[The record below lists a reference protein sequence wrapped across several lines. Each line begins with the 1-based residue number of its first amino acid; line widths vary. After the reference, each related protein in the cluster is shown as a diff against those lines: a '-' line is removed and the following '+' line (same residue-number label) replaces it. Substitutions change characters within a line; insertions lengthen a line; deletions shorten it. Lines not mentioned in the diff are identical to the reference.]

1 MVQYYKGKFSP
12 KNPLKYRGNHT
23 NITYRSS
30 WELSVMKY
38 LDEHISVIE
47 WSSEET
53 VIPYRSPIDGKM
65 HRYFVDFYAKMKDV
79 SGKVTKYIIEVK
91 PAAQTQPPQVQP
103 YKKKPN
109 KRYVKEV
116 VTWGINELVIFIC
129 FMNHAIY

>member
-1 MVQYYKGKFSP
+1 
-12 KNPLKYRGNHT
+12 
-23 NITYRSS
+23 
-30 WELSVMKY
+30 MKY
-38 LDEHISVIE
+38 LDEHASVIE

-103 YKKKPN
+103 YKKKPS

-116 VTWGINELVIFIC
+116 MTWGINEAKWEAAKEYCKDNGMEFVIITEKDLRLR
-129 FMNHAIY
+129 I